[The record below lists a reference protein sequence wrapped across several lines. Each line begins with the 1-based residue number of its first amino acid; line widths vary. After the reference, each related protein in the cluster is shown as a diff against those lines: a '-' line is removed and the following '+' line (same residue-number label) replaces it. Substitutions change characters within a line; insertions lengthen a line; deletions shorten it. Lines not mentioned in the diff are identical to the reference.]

1 VFVVAEVEET
11 LGLFDEDDDNGDD
24 DDAESRVTMRTPTW
38 NDDRISNYTIMSD
51 ICLYAHIYV
60 VMPQGTVSL

>member
-1 VFVVAEVEET
+1 MYELMSEGV
-11 LGLFDEDDDNGDD
+11 
-24 DDAESRVTMRTPTW
+24 S
-38 NDDRISNYTIMSD
+38 ITIMSD

>member
-11 LGLFDEDDDNGDD
+11 LGLFDEDDENGDD

-38 NDDRISNYTIMSD
+38 NDDRISNYTFE
-51 ICLYAHIYV
+51 
-60 VMPQGTVSL
+60 

>member
-1 VFVVAEVEET
+1 MFVVAEVEET

-38 NDDRISNYTIMSD
+38 NDDRISNYTFE
-51 ICLYAHIYV
+51 
-60 VMPQGTVSL
+60 

>member
-1 VFVVAEVEET
+1 MLKHNQKKYKLNIECWFDVFVVAEVEET

-38 NDDRISNYTIMSD
+38 NDDRISNYT
-51 ICLYAHIYV
+51 
-60 VMPQGTVSL
+60 

>member
-1 VFVVAEVEET
+1 MLKHNQKKYKLNIECWFAVFVVAEVEET

-38 NDDRISNYTIMSD
+38 NDDRISNYT
-51 ICLYAHIYV
+51 
-60 VMPQGTVSL
+60 